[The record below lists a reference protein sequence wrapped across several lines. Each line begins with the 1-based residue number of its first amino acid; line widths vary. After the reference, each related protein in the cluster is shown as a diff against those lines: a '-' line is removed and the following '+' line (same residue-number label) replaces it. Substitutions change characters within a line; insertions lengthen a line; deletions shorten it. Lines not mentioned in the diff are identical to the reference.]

1 MPLVDE
7 ILVCFGWCLVGL
19 KSLWDAA
26 VKKEKADVA
35 CGEKV
40 EIYLVELAVTV

>member
-19 KSLWDAA
+19 KALWDAA
-26 VKKEKADVA
+26 VKKKKLMWPAEKRL
-35 CGEKV
+35 KF
-40 EIYLVELAVTV
+40 IWLN

>member
-19 KSLWDAA
+19 KSLWNAA
-26 VKKEKADVA
+26 VKKKADVA

>member
-26 VKKEKADVA
+26 VKKK
-35 CGEKV
+35 
-40 EIYLVELAVTV
+40 LLWPAVKRLKFIWLN